1 MSGLSELARVGFS
14 PSGRRFVGRLPVP
27 TIGYIIRMV
36 VMLAVVAGAVVG
48 GTVALLARR
57 WPAIEAPRVS
67 APTIAQKV
75 DEHPKFADHLRRH
88 FNPKTETGVAL
99 IVATI
104 AVGAVAVGIG
114 LVIAMIR
121 SKTGLER
128 YDIRLAQYGADH
140 ATAWSTNAMR
150 NISRLGGTPVVVTLA
165 LIATVTEMIRKPS
178 RAVALFVA
186 LVVAGQFLLSNGI
199 KYIVERARP
208 DISRLTGF
216 AGTSFPSGHSTAAA
230 ATYAAIALI
239 LTRHRSRRT
248 RIAGASIAAGIAVT
262 IAATRV
268 FLGVH
273 WFTDVVAGLLLGW
286 GWFTVCSIA
295 FGGRLLTWGQPV
307 ATAEA
312 VAEVAPPGEAS
323 RQPTPIT

>member
-1 MSGLSELARVGFS
+1 
-14 PSGRRFVGRLPVP
+14 
-27 TIGYIIRMV
+27 
-36 VMLAVVAGAVVG
+36 
-48 GTVALLARR
+48 
-57 WPAIEAPRVS
+57 VS
-67 APTIAQKV
+67 APTIAQGV
-75 DEHPKFADHLRRH
+75 EAHPKFADHLRRH
-88 FNPKTETGVAL
+88 FDPKTETGVAL
-99 IVATI
+99 IVATVVVI
-104 AVGAVAVGIG
+104 AVVAGIG
-114 LVIAMIR
+114 VVIAMIR

-140 ATAWSTNAMR
+140 ATTWSTNAMR
-150 NISRLGGTPVVVTLA
+150 SISRLGSTPVVVALA
-165 LIATVTEMIRKPS
+165 LIAMVIEMVRKPS
-178 RAVALFVA
+178 RSLALFVA
-186 LVVAGQFLLSNGI
+186 LVVVGQFALSNGI

-230 ATYAAIALI
+230 ACYAAIALI

-248 RIAGASIAAGIAVT
+248 KIAGASIAAGLAVT

-273 WFTDVVAGLLLGW
+273 WFTDVLAGLLLGW

-295 FGGRLLTWGQPV
+295 FGGRLLTWGQPA

-312 VAEVAPPGEAS
+312 VAEVSPGV
-323 RQPTPIT
+323 TMGT